1 MEGMIVLEQYQFC
14 YSVWGETDHFPILFL
29 HGFMGDCQDF
39 SFITTELTPQF
50 CCLSLDL
57 PGHGKTIVT
66 GDETGYG
73 MSRTAQAI
81 IAFLDQLNIPQC
93 FLVGYS
99 MGGRLALY
107 LTIHFPERFIKVV
120 LESASPGLL
129 TKGERRQRVARDGQ
143 LAEVL
148 ETGDFAKFL
157 KGWYGQPLFET
168 MVRLPQFQQMCD
180 RRLRN
185 QPAELAKS
193 LRNLGIGSQPS
204 LWEALAQNQVPLLLL
219 VGEFDQKFIQ
229 INREMQAR
237 CEVAQLQIVAGCGH
251 NIHFEQRQDF
261 LERLRGFL
269 NRLS

>member
-1 MEGMIVLEQYQFC
+1 MERMIVLEHYQFC
-14 YSVWGETDHFPILFL
+14 SSVWGEADHFPILFL
-29 HGFMGDCQDF
+29 HGFMGDRQDF
-39 SFITTELTPQF
+39 ASITTALTPPF
-50 CCLSLDL
+50 RCLSLDL
-57 PGHGKTIVT
+57 PGHGKTIVI
-66 GDETGYG
+66 GDEAGYG
-73 MSRTAQAI
+73 MSRIAQAI
-81 IAFLDQLNIPQC
+81 IALLDQLNIPQC

-129 TKGERRQRVARDGQ
+129 TEGERRQRVVRDGQ

-148 ETGDFAKFL
+148 ETGDFAEFL
-157 KGWYGQPLFET
+157 RDWYGQPLFER
-168 MVRLPQFQQMCD
+168 MIQLPQFQQMCD
-180 RRLRN
+180 RRLQN

-219 VGEFDQKFIQ
+219 AGEFDQKFIQ

-251 NIHFEQRQDF
+251 NIHFEQGQNF
-261 LERLRGFL
+261 VERLRDFL
-269 NRLS
+269 H